1 MESLSFIN
9 SIGFTGDNYVTVTI
23 NSNDRIDDYQFSIV
37 NSSGNNLINCVKDRY
52 EVNCLLYYIENFIPL
67 KQLAMKNVFSLEDF
81 QKLIEQISELVLW
94 TRDKKLIMSNTILDL
109 DYIFVDKYSYEVKLI
124 YIPVMSNDH
133 VAFATESF
141 QDLIKKIV
149 NISTV
154 NNANEFIGLVLA
166 NINTQNFDVVN
177 FKKNISSFN
186 IENENVSNSNKR
198 ISGFIIS
205 VLIIGFCCIC
215 IPLIGNIAKIS
226 IVTNYINYQAIMCF
240 SFLFI
245 FGTLLALTF
254 CLMGN
259 KKEKKVNH
267 MEQNCT
273 NSYSYEFEKS
283 EIGSEKLR
291 ENHKNEKYDSTIS
304 KNIEYNPL
312 ESEQFDL
319 ESRRVRK
326 EDLKK
331 IINKGTEVGTQI
343 LLDDAIERQ
352 AYIIKNG
359 LNDRVN
365 IDKSSFIIGRDK
377 SISHFVIMKSSISKQ
392 HATISNIENKYYITD
407 NGSSNGTYLNCIRLQ
422 PNKRYELNDKDN
434 IIFADE
440 NYQFRL
446 K

>member
-1 MESLSFIN
+1 
-9 SIGFTGDNYVTVTI
+9 
-23 NSNDRIDDYQFSIV
+23 
-37 NSSGNNLINCVKDRY
+37 
-52 EVNCLLYYIENFIPL
+52 
-67 KQLAMKNVFSLEDF
+67 
-81 QKLIEQISELVLW
+81 
-94 TRDKKLIMSNTILDL
+94 
-109 DYIFVDKYSYEVKLI
+109 
-124 YIPVMSNDH
+124 
-133 VAFATESF
+133 
-141 QDLIKKIV
+141 
-149 NISTV
+149 
-154 NNANEFIGLVLA
+154 
-166 NINTQNFDVVN
+166 
-177 FKKNISSFN
+177 
-186 IENENVSNSNKR
+186 
-198 ISGFIIS
+198 
-205 VLIIGFCCIC
+205 
-215 IPLIGNIAKIS
+215 
-226 IVTNYINYQAIMCF
+226 
-240 SFLFI
+240 
-245 FGTLLALTF
+245 
-254 CLMGN
+254 
-259 KKEKKVNH
+259 
-267 MEQNCT
+267 
-273 NSYSYEFEKS
+273 
-283 EIGSEKLR
+283 
-291 ENHKNEKYDSTIS
+291 
-304 KNIEYNPL
+304 L

-365 IDKSSFIIGRDK
+365 IDKSNFIIGRDK